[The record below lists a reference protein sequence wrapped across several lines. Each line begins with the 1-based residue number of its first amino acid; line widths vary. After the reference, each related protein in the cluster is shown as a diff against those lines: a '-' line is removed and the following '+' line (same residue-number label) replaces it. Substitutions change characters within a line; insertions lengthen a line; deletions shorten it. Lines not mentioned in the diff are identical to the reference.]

1 MKEGGGRRVSLGVK
15 ILIIAGFIFFLLAG
29 TVFYVLVHFRVTNVE
44 VVGNSH
50 YSEKEIASFVM
61 TGTIKDNS
69 LLLNR
74 KYHNKPITD
83 IPFVESM
90 EVEVVRAD
98 AIRIRVYEKTLAGCV
113 SYLNNYFYFDREGI
127 VVESSPLLMDGVSE
141 ITGLHFDS
149 VVLFEPLPVEDKEI
163 FAVILNLTQL
173 LDKYE
178 LKPNKI
184 YFDPEMRVTLYFN
197 EARVRLG
204 DDQNINEKIM
214 QLPEIVPHIID
225 KKGLID
231 MSSYDEN
238 TLTLTFEEDD

>member
-1 MKEGGGRRVSLGVK
+1 M
-15 ILIIAGFIFFLLAG
+15 
-29 TVFYVLVHFRVTNVE
+29 
-44 VVGNSH
+44 
-50 YSEKEIASFVM
+50 
-61 TGTIKDNS
+61 
-69 LLLNR
+69 
-74 KYHNKPITD
+74 
-83 IPFVESM
+83 
-90 EVEVVRAD
+90 
-98 AIRIRVYEKTLAGCV
+98 
-113 SYLNNYFYFDREGI
+113 
-127 VVESSPLLMDGVSE
+127 VESSPLLMEGVSE